1 MGEYSCVDVSTMS
14 SDRHW
19 FITSYSSGTVVMMIL
34 PVVLLE
40 VDLDNDA
47 AERKVKTASIISSA
61 PSLSREVLL
70 LLPPPLDRYAKAS
83 VRYSDAEDTEN
94 CDDDDEAAEQASR
107 ITAWLSNRSRLSA
120 PHVARALPISST
132 RLDGSDGVADAD
144 DAPPPADE
152 FVFPVILSTPSDK
165 SRSIRAT

>member
-1 MGEYSCVDVSTMS
+1 M
-14 SDRHW
+14 
-19 FITSYSSGTVVMMIL
+19 VVMIS
-34 PVVLLE
+34 PAVLLAE
-40 VDLDNDA
+40 VDLENDV

-61 PSLSREVLL
+61 PSLSREELL
-70 LLPPPLDRYAKAS
+70 LLLPPLDRYANAS
-83 VRYSDAEDTEN
+83 ARYSNVEDTED
-94 CDDDDEAAEQASR
+94 CDDDDDEAAEQAST

-144 DAPPPADE
+144 ADDAPPSAE
-152 FVFPVILSTPSDK
+152 VFVAFPVILSTPSDK